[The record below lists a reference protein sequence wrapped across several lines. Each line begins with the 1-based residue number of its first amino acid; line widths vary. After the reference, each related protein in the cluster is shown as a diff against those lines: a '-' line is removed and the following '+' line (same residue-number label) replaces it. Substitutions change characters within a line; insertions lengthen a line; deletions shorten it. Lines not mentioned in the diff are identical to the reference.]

1 MLSLGTMEEESTM
14 DSADPRIGLQA
25 TSDTKRMP
33 PALAA
38 AMLGVIVLFG
48 VAWAEAAREKSN
60 AIIEDAHFPSPAE
73 PAEVAA

>member
-1 MLSLGTMEEESTM
+1 MLSLGTTDEESMM

-25 TSDTKRMP
+25 ISDTKRMS

-38 AMLGVIVLFG
+38 AMLGVIALFG
-48 VAWAEAAREKSN
+48 VAWAEAAREKLN

>member
-1 MLSLGTMEEESTM
+1 MLSLDTKEEESTM

-25 TSDTKRMP
+25 ISDTKRMP

-48 VAWAEAAREKSN
+48 VAWAEATREKLN
-60 AIIEDAHFPSPAE
+60 AVIEDAHFPSPAE